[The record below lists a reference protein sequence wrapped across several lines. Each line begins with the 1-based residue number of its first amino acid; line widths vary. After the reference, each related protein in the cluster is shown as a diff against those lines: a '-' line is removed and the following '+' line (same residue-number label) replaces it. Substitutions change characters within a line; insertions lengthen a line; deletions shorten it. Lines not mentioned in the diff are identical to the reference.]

1 MLDRRRVA
9 LGGVA
14 VALVALLALAITAV
28 HAAHAV
34 TRLTSAPQSDAARAS
49 NAYFACLEVQA
60 HSLIVP
66 GDVVYLLRPTLAQWV
81 TMTKVIGG
89 WADVTLDLG
98 AANTAARLE
107 HVRAPG
113 TCDGTDIQIIRKF
126 GNGRVL
132 IEQGLPAG
140 RSR

>member
-1 MLDRRRVA
+1 MLDRRRVV
-9 LGGVA
+9 LGGLA
-14 VALVALLALAITAV
+14 VALVALLALASTAV
-28 HAAHAV
+28 HAAHAL
-34 TRLTSAPQSDAARAS
+34 TRLTATHKSDAARAN

-89 WADVTLDLG
+89 WADVTLNLG

-107 HVRAPG
+107 HVRGPG
-113 TCDGTDIQIIRKF
+113 TCDGTDIQIIHRF
-126 GNGRVL
+126 NNGRVL
-132 IEQGLPAG
+132 IQQGLQGA
-140 RSR
+140 RSQ